1 MFVVKKLVER
11 EREMV
16 TNQEVWLYLEV
27 SLGDNK

>member
-27 SLGDNK
+27 SLEDNK